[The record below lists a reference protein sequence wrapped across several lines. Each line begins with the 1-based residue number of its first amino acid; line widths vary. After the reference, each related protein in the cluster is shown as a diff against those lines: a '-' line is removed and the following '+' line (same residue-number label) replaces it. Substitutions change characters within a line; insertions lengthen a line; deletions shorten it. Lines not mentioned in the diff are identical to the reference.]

1 MEPLL
6 AAMPAVK
13 SPEGHV
19 HFKNKLMWTLGILI
33 LYFALTN
40 IPLFGLA
47 SSSQDV
53 FMAWRALLAGAS
65 GSIVHLGIGPIV
77 TASIVLQLLKGAD
90 ILHIDTSEARGQV
103 MYMGLQKI
111 LILVMIVI
119 EAAPNLIGGFMQ
131 PDPTIAAQFFGGNL
145 FAVSL
150 LIFIQ
155 ICIGGVLV
163 FLMDEVVTKW
173 GIGSGVGLFIIAG
186 ISQALVNGFI
196 NWTAVSDPYPVGFF
210 PRLFAVVLDGAN
222 FVQYFGTN
230 LLAFATTIII
240 FLIIVYVE
248 STRIEIPLAHAQVRG
263 ARARFPVKLIYASV
277 LPMILVRVLQANIQM
292 VGMFLSNVGITI
304 LGKFSGQT
312 PQSGLMY
319 LSCAYQ
325 RSHRLDVVG
334 VPVSG
339 TRPGKSSSG
348 WASIPPSWWSAAQ
361 SSRSSGSR
369 PQVSIPRMSHGRSRC
384 PACLSPGTEKSAGTG
399 EVSRPVHP
407 PCHDHRRGVHRYPQ
421 CCREPLWCHRCGKRY
436 GVVTDREYHVPAV
449 RGDRQPADHGDVP
462 VHADVLWQRMID
474 EGNRNG
480 RKKGHYHGC
489 AGGR

>member
-19 HFKNKLMWTLGILI
+19 HFKNKLMWTFGILV

-40 IPLFGLA
+40 IPVFGLDP
-47 SSSQDV
+47 SSQDV
-53 FMAWRALLAGAS
+53 FLYWRALMAGAS

-90 ILHIDTSEARGQV
+90 ILHIDTSDTRGQV

-131 PDPTIAAQFFGGNL
+131 PDAVVATQFFGGNL
-145 FAVSL
+145 FIVSL

-186 ISQALVNGFI
+186 ISQAIVNGFI
-196 NWTAVSDPYPVGFF
+196 NWTPLSDPYPVGFF
-210 PRLFAVVLDGAN
+210 PRLVAVVLSGAN
-222 FVQYFGTN
+222 FIQYFGAE
-230 LLAFATTIII
+230 LLAFVTTIAI

-292 VGMFLSNVGITI
+292 LGMFLSNIGITV
-304 LGKFSGQT
+304 LGTFNGQT
-312 PQSGLMY
+312 PVSGLMWY
-319 LSCAYQ
+319 LAPINGPTQ
-325 RSHRLDVVG
+325 WMWWITDLGHAPWEVLLRLGIDITFMVVG
-334 VPVSG
+334 GAIFALFWIKTAGLDSKDVARQIQMSGMSIPGYRRNPQVLEKYLDRYIPRVTIIGGVFIGILSVVANLFGVIGAVSG
-339 TRPGKSSSG
+339 TGLLLT
-348 WASIPPSWWSAAQ
+348 
-361 SSRSSGSR
+361 
-369 PQVSIPRMSHGRSRC
+369 VSITYRLYEEIASQQIM
-384 PACLSPGTEKSAGTG
+384 EM
-399 EVSRPVHP
+399 
-407 PCHDHRRGVHRYPQ
+407 YPFM
-421 CCREPLWCHRCGKRY
+421 RTFFGK
-436 GVVTDREYHVPAV
+436 E
-449 RGDRQPADHGDVP
+449 
-462 VHADVLWQRMID
+462 
-474 EGNRNG
+474 
-480 RKKGHYHGC
+480 
-489 AGGR
+489 

>member
-19 HFKNKLMWTLGILI
+19 HFKNKLMWTFGILV

-40 IPLFGLA
+40 IPVFGL
-47 SSSQDV
+47 STSSQDV
-53 FMAWRALLAGAS
+53 FLYWRALMAGAS

-90 ILHIDTSEARGQV
+90 ILHIDTSDTRGQV

-131 PDPTIAAQFFGGNL
+131 PDAVIATQLFGGNL
-145 FAVSL
+145 FIVSL

-186 ISQALVNGFI
+186 ISQAIVNGFI
-196 NWTAVSDPYPVGFF
+196 NWMPLSDPYPVGFF
-210 PRLFAVVLDGAN
+210 PRLVAVVLSGAN
-222 FVQYFGTN
+222 FIQYFGAE
-230 LLAFATTIII
+230 LLAFVTTIAI

-292 VGMFLSNVGITI
+292 LGMFLSNVGITV
-304 LGKFSGQT
+304 LGTFNGQT
-312 PQSGLMY
+312 PISGLMWY
-319 LSCAYQ
+319 LAPINGPTQ
-325 RSHRLDVVG
+325 WMWWVTDLGHAPWEVLLRLGIDITFMVVG
-334 VPVSG
+334 GAIFALFWIKTAGLDSKDVARQIQMSGMSIPGYRRNPQVLEKYLDRYIPRVTIIGGVFIGILSVVANLFGVIGAVSG
-339 TRPGKSSSG
+339 TGLLLT
-348 WASIPPSWWSAAQ
+348 
-361 SSRSSGSR
+361 
-369 PQVSIPRMSHGRSRC
+369 VSITYRLYEEIASQQIM
-384 PACLSPGTEKSAGTG
+384 EM
-399 EVSRPVHP
+399 
-407 PCHDHRRGVHRYPQ
+407 YPFM
-421 CCREPLWCHRCGKRY
+421 RTFFGK
-436 GVVTDREYHVPAV
+436 E
-449 RGDRQPADHGDVP
+449 
-462 VHADVLWQRMID
+462 
-474 EGNRNG
+474 
-480 RKKGHYHGC
+480 
-489 AGGR
+489 

>member
-1 MEPLL
+1 MEPIL

-40 IPLFGLA
+40 IPVFGLA

-53 FMAWRALLAGAS
+53 FMYWRALLAGAS

-90 ILHIDTSEARGQV
+90 ILHIDTSETRGQV

-111 LILVMIVI
+111 LILVMIVV

-150 LIFIQ
+150 LIFVQ

-222 FVQYFGTN
+222 FIQYFGTN

-304 LGKFSGQT
+304 LGKFNGQT
-312 PQSGLMY
+312 PQSGLM
-319 LSCAYQ
+319 LLPCAHQ
-325 RSHRLDVVG
+325 RPDRLDVVG
-334 VPVSG
+334 D
-339 TRPGKSSSG
+339 
-348 WASIPPSWWSAAQ
+348 
-361 SSRSSGSR
+361 
-369 PQVSIPRMSHGRSRC
+369 RSR
-384 PACLSPGTEKSAGTG
+384 ACTLGSSP
-399 EVSRPVHP
+399 P
-407 PCHDHRRGVHRYPQ
+407 D
-421 CCREPLWCHRCGKRY
+421 
-436 GVVTDREYHVPAV
+436 EY
-449 RGDRQPADHGDVP
+449 
-462 VHADVLWQRMID
+462 
-474 EGNRNG
+474 
-480 RKKGHYHGC
+480 
-489 AGGR
+489 

>member
-1 MEPLL
+1 MEPIL

-13 SPEGHV
+13 SPDGHV
-19 HFKNKLMWTLGILI
+19 HFKNKLLWTLGILI

-40 IPLFGLA
+40 IPVFGLN
-47 SSSQDV
+47 SGGQDV
-53 FMAWRALLAGAS
+53 FNYYRALLGGAY

-90 ILHIDTSEARGQV
+90 ILHIDTSETRGQV

-131 PDPTIAAQFFGGNL
+131 PDPAIAAQFFGGNL
-145 FAVSL
+145 FVVSL

-163 FLMDEVVTKW
+163 FFMDEVVTKW

-186 ISQALVNGFI
+186 ISQAIVNGFI

-222 FVQYFGTN
+222 FIQYFGKD

-304 LGKFSGQT
+304 LGKFNGQN
-312 PQSGLMY
+312 PESGLMY
-319 LSCAYQ
+319 FLAPINSPDQWMWWATDLGHAPWEVLL
-325 RSHRLDVVG
+325 RMGIDITFMVVG
-334 VPVSG
+334 GAIFALFWIKTAGLDSKDVARQIQMSGMSIPGYRRNPQVLEKYLDRYIPRVTIIGGVFIGILSVIANLFGVIGAVSG
-339 TRPGKSSSG
+339 TGLLLT
-348 WASIPPSWWSAAQ
+348 
-361 SSRSSGSR
+361 
-369 PQVSIPRMSHGRSRC
+369 VSITYRLYEEIASQQIM
-384 PACLSPGTEKSAGTG
+384 EM
-399 EVSRPVHP
+399 
-407 PCHDHRRGVHRYPQ
+407 YPFM
-421 CCREPLWCHRCGKRY
+421 RTFFGK
-436 GVVTDREYHVPAV
+436 E
-449 RGDRQPADHGDVP
+449 
-462 VHADVLWQRMID
+462 
-474 EGNRNG
+474 
-480 RKKGHYHGC
+480 
-489 AGGR
+489 